1 MQARPSLSA
10 ARQCGAGG
18 TRDGSARQ
26 GGQGEGLARD
36 HGAGEAHAGQTPRA
50 HRSRRLLGRLW
61 AQRHSRR
68 CARCVTI
75 SALLVRDLPG
85 LRRRGPGQLLNHIG
99 ARLGPCF
106 PGASRGGLAA
116 GAAVG
121 SCGDEP
127 LPLRTRL
134 GPSRL
139 GQVHNMTLQ
148 LFDSWRQFV
157 RVHMI
162 HIVCSVS
169 LSARSVQLVGA
180 HAHPVNARP
189 GRAAVS
195 KTARGSRG
203 DQARHR

>member
-18 TRDGSARQ
+18 TRDGSARR

-36 HGAGEAHAGQTPRA
+36 HGAGEAHAGQTRCA
-50 HRSRRLLGRLW
+50 HRSRRLLGRLR

-68 CARCVTI
+68 RAR
-75 SALLVRDLPG
+75 SATVGALVARDSAG
-85 LRRRGPGQLLNHIG
+85 LRGRGAGQLLARIG

-116 GAAVG
+116 DAADAAVG
-121 SCGDEP
+121 SCGNEP
-127 LPLRTRL
+127 VPLRTRL
-134 GPSRL
+134 GPSQL

-148 LFDSWRQFV
+148 LFNSWRQFA
-157 RVHMI
+157 RVHMM
-162 HIVCSVS
+162 HVVSSVS

-180 HAHPVNARP
+180 HAHPVIARP
-189 GRAAVS
+189 GRPAVS
-195 KTARGSRG
+195 KTA
-203 DQARHR
+203 